1 MVEFQTIKK
10 EEIIFGENKNKFV
23 ELARKKAITPEG
35 ENIFISLSSGFLT
48 QEGERRYRKSFTA
61 EALKRMKKEEKD
73 DYILVSSVA
82 IVSGKDEV
90 SRWALVYQNPE
101 TRNILDFYV
110 TEEGIQKG
118 EATKGE
124 DEFKELEIEKV
135 KISATRATDKAKK
148 EISKTPISIVVSL
161 TNNKK
166 LIWKASIISQDLMA
180 STVEIDAVTGDI
192 LKKSETSIGRR
203 A

>member
-1 MVEFQTIKK
+1 M
-10 EEIIFGENKNKFV
+10 
-23 ELARKKAITPEG
+23 EL
-35 ENIFISLSSGFLT
+35 S
-48 QEGERRYRKSFTA
+48 

-73 DYILVSSVA
+73 DYILVSAVA

-166 LIWKASIISQDLMA
+166 LIWKVSIISQDLMA